1 MRVAFES
8 PIIVIIHGNIIKEDS
23 ISARRHSMQS
33 KLNSEKSFEN
43 FIEDSSNRSALA
55 ASINV
60 LNDDDFK
67 RPLLLFGGTG
77 CGKTHLLK
85 AIQNAVIEK
94 YPNKKVCYV
103 TVEELVSEFVQ
114 VLRKEWNYPI
124 SRRNRLGSKCLE
136 YDYVLLDGL
145 EDLTGKGAIQEE
157 VFYFVQRLYESRKS
171 TVLTSLVH
179 PSQLPEFTK
188 RFERYSWNVCEIGS
202 ASGELKRTYT
212 RKYAADKD
220 IELSEVAIECLI
232 KRFSKVGSI
241 GGALSKFKL
250 LCSNGMLSID
260 GIRNM
265 TDESSANGAD

>member
-1 MRVAFES
+1 MDTTIRAEK
-8 PIIVIIHGNIIKEDS
+8 N
-23 ISARRHSMQS
+23 
-33 KLNSEKSFEN
+33 LNN
-43 FIEDSSNRSALA
+43 FIKDSSNYDAVA
-55 ASINV
+55 ASINIV
-60 LNDDDFK
+60 NGDDFK
-67 RPLLLFGGTG
+67 RPLLLIGGTG

-124 SRRNRLGSKCLE
+124 SRRNRLGSRCLE

-157 VFYFVQRLYESRKS
+157 VFYFVQRLYESQKS

-179 PSQLPEFTK
+179 PSQLPEFTE
-188 RFERYSWNVCEIGS
+188 RFERCSWNVCEIGP
-202 ASGELKRTYT
+202 ASDDLKRTYA
-212 RKYAADKD
+212 RKYAADID

-265 TDESSANGAD
+265 TDESSANGTD